1 MAIDTLGANA
11 LASDSVTT
19 AKIVNDAVTAA
30 KIPAGAVVADIAD
43 GGITTAKLAAD
54 AVTSA
59 KIADDA
65 ITQALIAAGAIGN
78 TEVASGISA
87 AKLTTGTLPNAQM
100 PSGSMLQVVQT
111 TATNVHNYGGSSGW
125 SNPSNYNVTITPSS
139 ASNKVMVFYNIWG
152 ICYNNAKHL
161 TWDLM
166 RTVGGVNSNRFGNVT
181 YGLGAY
187 YTHTMGEFQG
197 PCIAQ
202 FLDSPNTT
210 SAVIYKPMFN
220 NVNSASSFNI
230 GDNHRRSVC
239 IAMEIKG

>member
-11 LASDSVTT
+11 LASNSVTT
-19 AKIVNDAVTAA
+19 AKIANDAVTSA
-30 KIPAGAVVADIAD
+30 KIPADAVVAADIAD
-43 GGITTAKLAAD
+43 DSVTT
-54 AVTSA
+54 A

-65 ITQALIAAGAIGN
+65 ITQALIAAGAVGN

-87 AKLTTGTLPNAQM
+87 SKLTTGTVPNAQM
-100 PSGSMLQVVQT
+100 PSGSVLQAIQT
-111 TATNVHNYGGSSGW
+111 TATSVHNYGGSSGW
-125 SNPSNYNVTITPSS
+125 SNPSSYNVTITPSS

-152 ICYNNAKHL
+152 IAYNNAKHL
-161 TWDLM
+161 TWDLL
-166 RTVGGVNSNRFGNVT
+166 RNVGGSDSTRFGNT
-181 YGLGAY
+181 AYGLGAY

-210 SAVIYKPMFN
+210 SAITYKPMFN
-220 NVNSASSFNI
+220 NVNSASTYNV
-230 GDNHRRSVC
+230 GDGSRRSVC

>member
-11 LASDSVTT
+11 LASNAVTT
-19 AKIVNDAVTAA
+19 AKIAADAVTSA
-30 KIPAGAVVADIAD
+30 KIPAGAVVVSDIAD
-43 GGITTAKLAAD
+43 DSVTT
-54 AVTSA
+54 A

-65 ITQALIAAGAIGN
+65 ITQALIAAGAVGN

-100 PSGSMLQVVQT
+100 PSGSMLQVIQT
-111 TATNVHNYGGSSGW
+111 TGTSVHNYGGSSGW
-125 SNPSNYNVTITPSS
+125 SNPSSYNVTITPSS

-152 ICYNNAKHL
+152 ICYNNSKHI
-161 TWDLM
+161 TWDLL
-166 RTVGGVNSNRFGNVT
+166 RNVGGSDSTRFGNVS

-197 PCIAQ
+197 PCVAQ

-210 SAVIYKPMFN
+210 SAITYKPMFN
-220 NVNSASSFNI
+220 NINSASTFNV
-230 GDNHRRSVC
+230 GDSSRRSVC

>member
-11 LASDSVTT
+11 LASNSVTT
-19 AKIVNDAVTAA
+19 AKIVNDAVTSA
-30 KIPAGAVVADIAD
+30 KIPAGAVVVSDIAD
-43 GGITTAKLAAD
+43 DSVTT
-54 AVTSA
+54 A

>member
-11 LASDSVTT
+11 LASNSVTT
-19 AKIVNDAVTAA
+19 AKIVNDAVTSA
-30 KIPAGAVVADIAD
+30 KIPAGAVVVSDIAD
-43 GGITTAKLAAD
+43 DSVTT
-54 AVTSA
+54 A

-100 PSGSMLQVVQT
+100 PSGSMLQVIQT
-111 TATNVHNYGGSSGW
+111 SAIGAHNYGGSTGW
-125 SNPSNYNVTITPSS
+125 SNPSTYNVTITPSS

>member
-11 LASDSVTT
+11 LASNSVTT
-19 AKIVNDAVTAA
+19 AKIVNDAVTSA
-30 KIPAGAVVADIAD
+30 KIPAGAVVVSDIAD
-43 GGITTAKLAAD
+43 DSVTT
-54 AVTSA
+54 A

-65 ITQALIAAGAIGN
+65 ITQALIAAGAVGN

>member
-11 LASDSVTT
+11 LASNSVTT
-19 AKIVNDAVTAA
+19 AKIVNDAVTSA

-65 ITQALIAAGAIGN
+65 ITQALIAAGAVGN

-87 AKLTTGTLPNAQM
+87 AKLTTGTVPNAQM
-100 PSGSMLQVVQT
+100 PSGSMLQVIQT
-111 TATNVHNYGGSSGW
+111 TATSVHNYGGSSGW
-125 SNPSNYNVTITPSS
+125 SNPSSYNVTITPSS
-139 ASNKVMVFYNIWG
+139 ASNKVMVFYNIWA
-152 ICYNNAKHL
+152 ICYNNNKHL
-161 TWDLM
+161 TWDLL
-166 RTVGGVNSNRFGNVT
+166 RNVGGSDSTRFGNT
-181 YGLGAY
+181 SYGLGAY
-187 YTHTMGEFQG
+187 YTGSIGEFQG
-197 PCIAQ
+197 PCVAQ

-210 SAVIYKPMFN
+210 SAITYKPMFN
-220 NVNSASSFNI
+220 NVNSASTFNV
-230 GDNHRRSVC
+230 GDGSRRSVC

>member
-11 LASDSVTT
+11 LASNSVTT
-19 AKIVNDAVTAA
+19 AKIVNDAVTSA
-30 KIPAGAVVADIAD
+30 KIPAGAVVVSDIAD
-43 GGITTAKLAAD
+43 DSVTT
-54 AVTSA
+54 A

-100 PSGSMLQVVQT
+100 PSGSMLQVIQT
-111 TATNVHNYGGSSGW
+111 AATSVHNYGGSSGW
-125 SNPSNYNVTITPSS
+125 SNPSSYNVTITPSS

-152 ICYNNAKHL
+152 ICYNNQKHL

-197 PCIAQ
+197 QCIAQ